1 MGTLTVIS
9 ALGIILACRLF
20 GTHKVLRW
28 PIFLILGAV
37 IALEL
42 ALYVLVR
49 LAIRFI
55 AAFSFRERRRDATL
69 EEASTYSEWLALAE
83 LADAEEGRDAWR
95 DLSSSKDYDWRHVQ
109 VSTQRLR
116 AAREA
121 GDITALM
128 QQLLPLLK
136 HNAFGELEYSLYT
149 RARAGTKRLIEAY
162 RDELCESLRALA
174 MRAATADGSGVTRA
188 ALREFSLAARASFGG
203 AALML
208 SGGALFGVFHFG
220 VVKALVDERLLPT
233 VVCGASAGAVVASI
247 VCSRSDDELRHLMHD
262 KSDLYREMGSHGPFF
277 GTTLWKIQRVLTRGR
292 IYDFALWHKHMKW
305 FSLGLTFK
313 EAFEKTGRVLN
324 ITCTPVR
331 SRGRRAAPLLL
342 NHLTAPH
349 VDIASAVCASACVPL
364 LIEPV
369 VLLEKSP
376 IDGKLR
382 KYASPD
388 DDDDCICYRDGSYE
402 SDVPIG
408 GISATFGTTFTIV
421 SQVNPHVVPFY
432 AHLQGRPGR
441 PSGGRDHTGAWRGG
455 FLLCA
460 LEVALKNELRSAMR
474 TMQQLGLLVDLF
486 GVDWSHL
493 WLQSQDGSVV
503 LTPDLKLSHFT
514 DRHLLSNVAS
524 LEDLNAK
531 MRGMERATWEGMGLI
546 RTRMDVDAALSALE
560 GVAVDVPVSRVP
572 SATGPSR
579 QDVNRVLHAY
589 PAAAA
594 SGCNR
599 MLHAYPVAAEQPQAD
614 EPPAPEQ
621 QLKRRAAASPARTC
635 ARH

>member
-1 MGTLTVIS
+1 M
-9 ALGIILACRLF
+9 
-20 GTHKVLRW
+20 
-28 PIFLILGAV
+28 
-37 IALEL
+37 
-42 ALYVLVR
+42 
-49 LAIRFI
+49 
-55 AAFSFRERRRDATL
+55 
-69 EEASTYSEWLALAE
+69 
-83 LADAEEGRDAWR
+83 
-95 DLSSSKDYDWRHVQ
+95 
-109 VSTQRLR
+109 
-116 AAREA
+116 
-121 GDITALM
+121 
-128 QQLLPLLK
+128 
-136 HNAFGELEYSLYT
+136 
-149 RARAGTKRLIEAY
+149 
-162 RDELCESLRALA
+162 
-174 MRAATADGSGVTRA
+174 
-188 ALREFSLAARASFGG
+188 
-203 AALML
+203 
-208 SGGALFGVFHFG
+208 
-220 VVKALVDERLLPT
+220 
-233 VVCGASAGAVVASI
+233 
-247 VCSRSDDELRHLMHD
+247 
-262 KSDLYREMGSHGPFF
+262 
-277 GTTLWKIQRVLTRGR
+277 
-292 IYDFALWHKHMKW
+292 
-305 FSLGLTFK
+305 
-313 EAFEKTGRVLN
+313 
-324 ITCTPVR
+324 
-331 SRGRRAAPLLL
+331 LL

-621 QLKRRAAASPARTC
+621 QLKRRATASPARTC